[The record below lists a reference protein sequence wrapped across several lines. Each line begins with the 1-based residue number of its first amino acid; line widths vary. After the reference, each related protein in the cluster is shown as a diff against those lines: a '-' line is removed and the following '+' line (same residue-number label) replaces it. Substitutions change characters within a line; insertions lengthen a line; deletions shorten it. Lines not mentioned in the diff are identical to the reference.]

1 MPLQVERQWWLGP
14 PHNTHSTVPFPL
26 LFPLPPPG
34 MMVYI
39 AVKELI
45 PTALRYDP
53 QDSVATTC
61 VVAGM
66 AVMAASL
73 LLFTL

>member
-1 MPLQVERQWWLGP
+1 MFSFVA
-14 PHNTHSTVPFPL
+14 
-26 LFPLPPPG
+26 G

-39 AVKELI
+39 SIRELL

-53 QDSVATTC
+53 KDSC
-61 VVAGM
+61 VTACAFWGM

-73 LLFTL
+73 LLFELA